1 MRDTMRGR
9 AVWVLV
15 ASLIILVAMPALV
28 GAQTTRERVLIG
40 FADMPEPADAA
51 AVQAAGGVV
60 RASYQ
65 HLPMLAAEVPSWAI
79 AGLERN
85 PRVTYV
91 EPDQVREAIA
101 QTLPWG
107 VDHIDADLAWA
118 TARGAGVKLAILD
131 TGGDYDHPDLH
142 YAGGVNYYGSRKD
155 GSTAP
160 ADWNDGNGHGTWT
173 SGIAAALD
181 NGIGVVGVAP
191 DVSLYAV
198 KVLSNSGMGWDSDIA
213 QGIDW
218 AIGHGINVI
227 SMSLGGSGYS
237 AGFAD
242 ACQRAWDAGIV
253 LVAAA
258 GNEGDGNPATEEI
271 SYPAAF
277 PSVIAVGATTQ
288 SDGLASFSNT
298 GSYLEL
304 TAPGVSIYSTYKGG
318 GYATYSGTSASCPH
332 VAGVAAL
339 VLSAS
344 PGASNAQVRTLLEGT
359 ARDLGPAGWDP
370 GFGYGLVDAYAAVGA
385 AASPVQYD
393 AAVTAISAPDSA
405 VIGDLVQVA
414 VTVANTGT
422 DVVSFDVSLA
432 ESPDGTAFPDQSVL
446 NLAPGDMATLT
457 FDWDTTGY
465 TAGSHTLLA
474 SALLAGDEQPAND
487 SQSTQVTLTT
497 STPPA
502 AGLDITV
509 TTDKASYQRRDRV
522 YITVSATDGG
532 SPPVALADV
541 YNLVEV
547 VAASGNIYIGE
558 GYTGS
563 DGTSVYWF
571 SPKPKDGYGTYN
583 VLAYGDNGVYVDT
596 DTTTF
601 TVTR

>member
-9 AVWVLV
+9 VVWALI
-15 ASLIILVAMPALV
+15 ASLVILVAIPGLA
-28 GAQTTRERVLIG
+28 GAQATRERVLIG
-40 FADMPEPADAA
+40 FADMPGPADAA

-65 HLPMLAAEVPSWAI
+65 HLPMLAAEVPSRAI

-91 EPDQVREAIA
+91 EADQVREAIA

-118 TARGAGVKLAILD
+118 TARGGGVKLAILD

-160 ADWNDGNGHGTWT
+160 GDWNDGNGHGTWT

-288 SDGLASFSNT
+288 ADDLASFSNT

-339 VLSAS
+339 VLSTS

-370 GFGYGLVDAYAAVGA
+370 GFGYGLVDAYAAVSA

-414 VTVANTGT
+414 VTVANAGT

-474 SALLAGDEQPAND
+474 SVLLAGDEQPAND

-497 STPPA
+497 STPPP

-547 VAASGNIYIGE
+547 VTASGNIYTGE

-571 SPKPKDGYGTYN
+571 APKQKDGYGTYY

-596 DTTTF
+596 GSTTF
-601 TVTR
+601 TVAR